1 MGSSNRKSI
10 PSCSLDKSLVYALI
24 FLFYFCSA
32 PGYGGAGKVDFP
44 DIEGIFINYPV
55 TYDDFLIAE
64 VSSFLYEQSQGNI
77 EKKFSLPIESAG
89 SYAADVIKPRNEV
102 LGFGGYGGGR
112 SGYGRSGS
120 SGLSSRGGRSGLQG
134 GGRGFG
140 GGGMSG
146 YGGGMGGYGGGMGGG
161 MYGGGMGGGYSW
173 EQMELEDL
181 IRTTIKP
188 ESWAW

>member
-1 MGSSNRKSI
+1 M
-10 PSCSLDKSLVYALI
+10 
-24 FLFYFCSA
+24 FLLYFCSA
-32 PGYGGAGKVDFP
+32 SGYCAAGKVDFP

-55 TYDDFLIAE
+55 RYDDFLIAE
-64 VSSFLYEQSQGNI
+64 VSSFLYEQSQGNL

-89 SYAADVIKPRNEV
+89 SYAGDAIKPRDEV
-102 LGFGGYGGGR
+102 LGFGGYSGGR

-120 SGLSSRGGRSGLQG
+120 SGFSRSSRSGLQS

-140 GGGMSG
+140 GGR
-146 YGGGMGGYGGGMGGG
+146 MGGFWGGMGGG